1 MLTPDFLD
9 ALPGPILE
17 LFEEFEQSVI
27 EDIARRIAKLGKVTS
42 TSAWQAQRLSESGML
57 YEAILDRLAE
67 LTGKSELELAR
78 LFRKAGVKAL
88 RFDDAIYRAAGLNP
102 LPLNLSPA
110 MVETLAAGLRKTGGI
125 MRNLTQ
131 TTAISGQRAFEQAAD
146 LAYMQISSG
155 AFDYNTAIKA
165 AVRRTAEEGLKVI
178 NYASGRQ
185 DQLDVAIRRCVLTGV
200 NQTVGVL
207 QERRADE
214 MNSDLVQTTAHIGAR
229 PEHEIWQGRI
239 FSRSGAH
246 PKYPDFVTET
256 GYGTATGLLGI
267 NCVLGDTL
275 VSSLGVRAA
284 YRREYTGE
292 VVTIRTARGHE
303 LTVTPN
309 HPILTDQG
317 WVAAGLLKCGDNV
330 ISRAAFNGNK
340 CPSPDVYKDEP
351 RIEDVYSA
359 LLERG
364 DMLRFPASSGYF
376 HGDISNGKI
385 DAIFP
390 QGLLWDRIDGALP
403 EHQVEVAFCNASEPP
418 GTLPSNGSIDE
429 ILFRSDHS
437 PNCIMGGLGESGA
450 SLGSSSFEPDPHS
463 IGPVFS
469 KRNTELGEILSNQSL
484 GNPNFSG
491 DLILPEAG
499 IVQGKK
505 FIGSDTTLSQEIGL
519 PIFAHINAV
528 SSETVDNSLQ
538 GTPVLFPDSGCGYAG
553 RIELDNIV
561 FIERKSTEG
570 SFVHV
575 YNLETEDGRYYANG
589 IVTHNCRHSWF
600 PFFEGISENAYSRA
614 TLNAYADKTV
624 TWRGK
629 KISFY
634 DATQEQRSIE
644 RRIRH
649 WKRQA
654 GAMEA
659 AGLDNTVELSKVRDW
674 QSKYRSFSAQT
685 GLKRQMERQR
695 VFGTPKTIVG
705 EPSKR
710 IIPFDEKLDPGN
722 IAEINPITDQDK
734 YMALMQDFS
743 TNGWSGNPIL
753 VKDLGNNNYQA
764 LTGSHRVLAAKTTG
778 TDVPSVIVRETMGKH
793 DDLWESLE
801 NITEDEDRLEII
813 EKLHKHGEVP
823 AKALDLMKIEVENN
837 YYLDKSSEYSSK
849 AGLYKAA
856 QKAKKEAMAI
866 EQKAHASVPA
876 INEAAQSVY
885 QAAFHRMK
893 AKYGESLWS
902 KMTDDEIE
910 LLEKLERMVY
920 KK

>member
-78 LFRKAGVKAL
+78 LFRKAGVRAL

-110 MVETLAAGLRKTGGI
+110 MVEALAAGLRKTGGI
-125 MRNLTQ
+125 MHNLTQ

-185 DQLDVAIRRCVLTGV
+185 GQLDVAMRRTVLTGV

-267 NCVLGDTL
+267 NC
-275 VSSLGVRAA
+275 R
-284 YRREYTGE
+284 
-292 VVTIRTARGHE
+292 H
-303 LTVTPN
+303 
-309 HPILTDQG
+309 
-317 WVAAGLLKCGDNV
+317 
-330 ISRAAFNGNK
+330 
-340 CPSPDVYKDEP
+340 
-351 RIEDVYSA
+351 
-359 LLERG
+359 
-364 DMLRFPASSGYF
+364 
-376 HGDISNGKI
+376 
-385 DAIFP
+385 
-390 QGLLWDRIDGALP
+390 
-403 EHQVEVAFCNASEPP
+403 
-418 GTLPSNGSIDE
+418 
-429 ILFRSDHS
+429 
-437 PNCIMGGLGESGA
+437 
-450 SLGSSSFEPDPHS
+450 
-463 IGPVFS
+463 
-469 KRNTELGEILSNQSL
+469 
-484 GNPNFSG
+484 NF
-491 DLILPEAG
+491 
-499 IVQGKK
+499 
-505 FIGSDTTLSQEIGL
+505 
-519 PIFAHINAV
+519 
-528 SSETVDNSLQ
+528 
-538 GTPVLFPDSGCGYAG
+538 Y
-553 RIELDNIV
+553 
-561 FIERKSTEG
+561 
-570 SFVHV
+570 
-575 YNLETEDGRYYANG
+575 
-589 IVTHNCRHSWF
+589 

-659 AGLDNTVELSKVRDW
+659 AGQDASLELGKVKAW
-674 QSKYRSFSAQT
+674 QARMRSFVNET
-685 GLKRQMERQR
+685 GLDRQR
-695 VFGTPKTIVG
+695 V
-705 EPSKR
+705 
-710 IIPFDEKLDPGN
+710 
-722 IAEINPITDQDK
+722 
-734 YMALMQDFS
+734 
-743 TNGWSGNPIL
+743 
-753 VKDLGNNNYQA
+753 
-764 LTGSHRVLAAKTTG
+764 
-778 TDVPSVIVRETMGKH
+778 REQ
-793 DDLWESLE
+793 
-801 NITEDEDRLEII
+801 I
-813 EKLHKHGEVP
+813 
-823 AKALDLMKIEVENN
+823 
-837 YYLDKSSEYSSK
+837 
-849 AGLYKAA
+849 
-856 QKAKKEAMAI
+856 
-866 EQKAHASVPA
+866 
-876 INEAAQSVY
+876 
-885 QAAFHRMK
+885 
-893 AKYGESLWS
+893 
-902 KMTDDEIE
+902 
-910 LLEKLERMVY
+910 
-920 KK
+920 